1 MSVSQVKESD
11 DQIKAIWERQHSLK
25 QFVDPSNF
33 KTYDELKE
41 KLNRVITGSQS
52 TVTADQVD
60 LPPTAAKSVKSED
73 VSAMSTT
80 MNLPDSELDNDD
92 DDTLSYFSKLADED

>member
-1 MSVSQVKESD
+1 
-11 DQIKAIWERQHSLK
+11 
-25 QFVDPSNF
+25 
-33 KTYDELKE
+33 
-41 KLNRVITGSQS
+41 
-52 TVTADQVD
+52 
-60 LPPTAAKSVKSED
+60 VKSED